1 MFHLKGR
8 LIINILWR
16 IFHVKRYEY
25 KVVAIATALTVSI
38 KQHEKVAKEF
48 EEQLN
53 ELGANGW

>member
-1 MFHLKGR
+1 M
-8 LIINILWR
+8 
-16 IFHVKRYEY
+16 KRYEY